1 MPGKLLHSSRLSIR
15 TIKLDA
21 LVTNFDTIVR
31 LFAHIVHFPYF
42 RVLQL
47 TKIIFIFTRRKQ
59 KHFFM
64 YLYKIVIVD
73 DDELSLEN
81 LSTAL
86 SNQPDFLPEA
96 VARNAR
102 QGKKQ
107 IMETRPDLLF
117 LDVELPDMTG
127 MELLQ
132 EIRDDVTWPMK
143 VVFYTAYDKYMIQ
156 AIRESAFDYL
166 LKPFDDEELNNIL
179 ERFRQQQKR
188 LTTQPEMRNIAHIP
202 AGQSFMVF
210 TPTNDMRVLR
220 SAEIGFFRY
229 CSDRKIWEVI
239 FTHEAPLTLRRGIT
253 ADQITS
259 NLPNFIQIHQS
270 YIINIDYLM
279 LIKDNHCVMYPP
291 FDQVTELL
299 VSKKYKKKL
308 QERFC
313 L

>member
-1 MPGKLLHSSRLSIR
+1 
-15 TIKLDA
+15 
-21 LVTNFDTIVR
+21 
-31 LFAHIVHFPYF
+31 
-42 RVLQL
+42 
-47 TKIIFIFTRRKQ
+47 
-59 KHFFM
+59 M

-179 ERFRQQQKR
+179 ER
-188 LTTQPEMRNIAHIP
+188 
-202 AGQSFMVF
+202 S
-210 TPTNDMRVLR
+210 
-220 SAEIGFFRY
+220 
-229 CSDRKIWEVI
+229 
-239 FTHEAPLTLRRGIT
+239 PLTLRRGIT

-270 YIINIDYLM
+270 YIINLDYLM

>member
-1 MPGKLLHSSRLSIR
+1 
-15 TIKLDA
+15 
-21 LVTNFDTIVR
+21 
-31 LFAHIVHFPYF
+31 
-42 RVLQL
+42 
-47 TKIIFIFTRRKQ
+47 
-59 KHFFM
+59 M
-64 YLYKIVIVD
+64 YLYKVVIVD

-81 LSTAL
+81 LSTEL
-86 SNQPDFLPEA
+86 DKRPDFLLEA
-96 VARNAR
+96 TARNAR
-102 QGKKQ
+102 QGRKQ
-107 IMETRPDLLF
+107 IMLAQPDLLF

-132 EIRDDVTWPMK
+132 EIRDEVTWPMK
-143 VVFYTAYDKYMIQ
+143 VIFYTAYDKYMIQ

-166 LKPFDDEELNNIL
+166 LKPFDEEELGNIL

-188 LTTQPEMRNIAHIP
+188 ATIQPEIRNIAHVP
-202 AGQSFMVF
+202 TGQSFMVY

-229 CSDRKIWEVI
+229 SSDRKIWEVI
-239 FTHEAPLTLRRGIT
+239 FTNEAPLTLRRGIT
-253 ADQITS
+253 AEQITS

-270 YIINIDYLM
+270 YIINMDYLM

-299 VSKKYKKKL
+299 VSKKYKKQL
-308 QERFC
+308 QDRFC